1 MLCPPSVHAP
11 SLGVHLCGSFDFSTT
26 RQVDM
31 LHILSP
37 ILAGQV
43 HQLYFLHQAAQ
54 VVNSIIQQYESP
66 NQCLQG

>member
-1 MLCPPSVHAP
+1 
-11 SLGVHLCGSFDFSTT
+11 
-26 RQVDM
+26 M

-43 HQLYFLHQAAQ
+43 HQLYFLYQAAQ